1 MIIKLTESD
10 LNNFNGFQISKDE
23 ILKELS
29 TNPFA
34 KLLGYIKENKIVGYL
49 YYSEIYE
56 RVEINQLEVQSAN
69 RNCGIASK
77 LMDYLIKIVNKNITL
92 EVREDNFEAV
102 NLYEKFQFQKKSV
115 RKGYYQGTDG
125 ILMERRVDSCSFYS

>member
-1 MIIKLTESD
+1 MVVSLTEND
-10 LNNFNGFQISKDE
+10 LKCFDGFLFSKDE
-23 ILKELS
+23 ILKELRS
-29 TNPFA
+29 NPFA

-56 RVEINQLEVQSAN
+56 RVEINQLEVQSSN

-77 LMDYLIKIVNKNITL
+77 LMDYLIKLVNKNITL
-92 EVREDNFEAV
+92 EVREDNLEALT
-102 NLYEKFQFQKKSV
+102 LYEKFQFQKKSV

-125 ILMERRVDSCSFYS
+125 ILMERRVDRCSFYS